1 VHEGK
6 PNGSNVVAKER
17 SEMARIRDA
26 STLFEHELGMA
37 LGAERKV
44 LTTLRKLERSA
55 QRDELKQ
62 QFHHHLEETEGQIK
76 NLEQAL
82 QAAGAAVGAHDADS
96 ANGIAAE
103 GEKLI
108 EKVDEELIDSVLL
121 AAAAKTEH
129 VEIAMY
135 EGLIT
140 KAEAMG
146 ADDIV
151 SLLEENLE
159 QERHTLEEVKQASE
173 KLSKELAAQT
183 V

>member
-1 VHEGK
+1 
-6 PNGSNVVAKER
+6 
-17 SEMARIRDA
+17 MAQISDPK
-26 STLFEHELGMA
+26 TLFEHELAMA

-44 LTTLRKLERSA
+44 LSTLRKLEKRA

-82 QAAGAAVGAHDADS
+82 ETVGAKAGAHEADS

-103 GEKLI
+103 GEKLV
-108 EKVDEELIDSVLL
+108 EKVDDELIDAVLL
-121 AAAAKTEH
+121 GAAAKTEH

-146 ADDIV
+146 ADDVV
-151 SLLEENLE
+151 SLLEENLD
-159 QERHTLEEVKQASE
+159 QEKHTLEEVQAASQ

-183 V
+183 A

>member
-1 VHEGK
+1 
-6 PNGSNVVAKER
+6 
-17 SEMARIRDA
+17 MAQISDPQK
-26 STLFEHELGMA
+26 LFGHELGMA

-44 LTTLRKLERSA
+44 LTTLRKLEKRA

-62 QFHHHLEETEGQIK
+62 QFHHHLEETEGQIR

-82 QAAGAAVGAHDADS
+82 EAVGERVGAHDADS

-103 GEKLI
+103 GEKLM
-108 EKVDEELIDSVLL
+108 EKVDDQLIDAVLL
-121 AAAAKTEH
+121 GAAAKTEH

-146 ADDIV
+146 QEDVV
-151 SLLEENLE
+151 SLLVENLE
-159 QERHTLEEVKQASE
+159 QEKHTLEEVRAASE
-173 KLSKELAAQT
+173 KLSKELATQT

>member
-1 VHEGK
+1 MAQIGD
-6 PNGSNVVAKER
+6 PNK
-17 SEMARIRDA
+17 
-26 STLFEHELGMA
+26 LFEHELGMA

-44 LTTLRKLERSA
+44 LTTLRKLERAA
-55 QRDELKQ
+55 QQDELKQ

-76 NLEQAL
+76 NLEQAIQSL
-82 QAAGAAVGAHDADS
+82 GARAGAHDADS

-103 GEKLI
+103 GEKLMG
-108 EKVDEELIDSVLL
+108 KVEDELIDAVLL

-151 SLLEENLE
+151 ALLEENLE
-159 QERHTLEEVKQASE
+159 QEKHTLEEVKQAAE
-173 KLSKELAAQT
+173 KLSKELATQT
-183 V
+183 A

>member
-1 VHEGK
+1 
-6 PNGSNVVAKER
+6 
-17 SEMARIRDA
+17 MAQINDPQK
-26 STLFEHELGMA
+26 LFEHELAMA

-44 LTTLRKLERSA
+44 RTTLRKLEQRA
-55 QRDELKQ
+55 QRVALKQ

-82 QAAGAAVGAHDADS
+82 QAIGAKVGAHDADS

-103 GEKLI
+103 GEKLM
-108 EKVDEELIDSVLL
+108 ERVDDELIDAVLL
-121 AAAAKTEH
+121 GAAAKTEH

-146 ADDIV
+146 EDDIV

-159 QERHTLEEVKQASE
+159 QEKHTLEEVRTASQQV
-173 KLSKELAAQT
+173 SKELATQAA
-183 V
+183 

>member
-1 VHEGK
+1 
-6 PNGSNVVAKER
+6 
-17 SEMARIRDA
+17 MAQIGDPQK
-26 STLFEHELGMA
+26 LFEHELGMA

-44 LTTLRKLERSA
+44 LTTLRKLEKRA

-76 NLEQAL
+76 NLEQAF
-82 QAAGAAVGAHDADS
+82 QALGERAGAHDADS

-103 GEKLI
+103 GEKLM
-108 EKVDEELIDSVLL
+108 EKVDDELIDAVLL
-121 AAAAKTEH
+121 GAAAKTEH

-151 SLLEENLE
+151 GLLEENLE
-159 QERHTLEEVKQASE
+159 QEKHTLEEVKSAAE

-183 V
+183 A

>member
-1 VHEGK
+1 
-6 PNGSNVVAKER
+6 
-17 SEMARIRDA
+17 MAQIGDPKQ
-26 STLFEHELGMA
+26 LFEHELGTA

-44 LTTLRKLERSA
+44 LATLKKLVRAA
-55 QRDELKQ
+55 QREELKQ
-62 QFHHHLEETEGQIK
+62 QFHHHLEETEGQIE

-82 QAAGAAVGAHDADS
+82 QAIGSQGAHESDA
-96 ANGIAAE
+96 ANGLATE

-108 EKVDEELIDSVLL
+108 EKVDDELIDAVLL

-146 ADDIV
+146 ANDIV
-151 SLLEENLE
+151 ALLEENLE
-159 QERHTLEEVKQASE
+159 QEQHTLEEVNQAAQA
-173 KLSKELAAQT
+173 LSKELVAETA
-183 V
+183 

>member
-1 VHEGK
+1 MAQIGD
-6 PNGSNVVAKER
+6 PNK
-17 SEMARIRDA
+17 
-26 STLFEHELGMA
+26 LFEHELGMA

-44 LTTLRKLERSA
+44 LTTLRKLERAA
-55 QRDELKQ
+55 QQAELKQ

-76 NLEQAL
+76 NLEQAFQSL
-82 QAAGAAVGAHDADS
+82 GARAGAHEADS

-103 GEKLI
+103 GEKLMG
-108 EKVDEELIDSVLL
+108 KVDDELIDAVLL

-140 KAEAMG
+140 KADAMG

-151 SLLEENLE
+151 SLLEENLQ
-159 QERHTLEEVKQASE
+159 QEKHTLEEVKQAAE
-173 KLSKELAAQT
+173 KLSKELATQT
-183 V
+183 A

>member
-1 VHEGK
+1 
-6 PNGSNVVAKER
+6 
-17 SEMARIRDA
+17 MAQIGDPEK
-26 STLFEHELGMA
+26 LFEHELGLA

-62 QFHHHLEETEGQIK
+62 QFHHHLEETEGQIE
-76 NLEQAL
+76 NLEQAFKAL
-82 QAAGAAVGAHDADS
+82 GARAGAHDADS

-103 GEKLI
+103 GEKLMG
-108 EKVDEELIDSVLL
+108 KVDDELIDAVLL
-121 AAAAKTEH
+121 GAAAKTEH

-146 ADDIV
+146 ADEV
-151 SLLEENLE
+151 VALLEENLE
-159 QERHTLEEVKQASE
+159 QEKHTLEEVKQAAQQ
-173 KLSKELAAQT
+173 LSKELATQT
-183 V
+183 A

>member
-1 VHEGK
+1 
-6 PNGSNVVAKER
+6 
-17 SEMARIRDA
+17 MAQINDA
-26 STLFEHELGMA
+26 QKLFEHELAMA

-44 LTTLRKLERSA
+44 HTTLRKLEKSA
-55 QRDELKQ
+55 QREELKQ
-62 QFHHHLEETEGQIK
+62 QFHHHLEETEGQIR

-82 QAAGAAVGAHDADS
+82 EAIGANVGAHDADS

-103 GEKLI
+103 GEKLMG
-108 EKVDEELIDSVLL
+108 KVDGELIDAVLL

-146 ADDIV
+146 EDDIV
-151 SLLEENLE
+151 SLLQENLE
-159 QERHTLEEVKQASE
+159 QEHHTLEEVRAASQ
-173 KLSKELAAQT
+173 KLSQELATQT
-183 V
+183 A

>member
-1 VHEGK
+1 
-6 PNGSNVVAKER
+6 
-17 SEMARIRDA
+17 MAQINDPQK
-26 STLFEHELGMA
+26 LFEHELAMA

-44 LTTLRKLERSA
+44 RTTLRKLEQRA
-55 QRDELKQ
+55 QRVALKQ

-82 QAAGAAVGAHDADS
+82 QTIGAKVGAHDADS

-103 GEKLI
+103 GERLM
-108 EKVDEELIDSVLL
+108 ERVDDELIDAVLL
-121 AAAAKTEH
+121 GAAAKTEH

-146 ADDIV
+146 EDDIV

-159 QERHTLEEVKQASE
+159 QEKHTLEEVRTASQQV
-173 KLSKELAAQT
+173 SKELATQAA
-183 V
+183 

>member
-1 VHEGK
+1 
-6 PNGSNVVAKER
+6 
-17 SEMARIRDA
+17 MAQISDPQK
-26 STLFEHELGMA
+26 LFGHELGMA

-44 LTTLRKLERSA
+44 LTTLRKLEKRA

-62 QFHHHLEETEGQIK
+62 QFHHHLEETEGQIR

-82 QAAGAAVGAHDADS
+82 EAVGERVGAHDAES

-103 GEKLI
+103 GEKLM
-108 EKVDEELIDSVLL
+108 EKVDDQLIDAVLL
-121 AAAAKTEH
+121 GAAAKTEH

-146 ADDIV
+146 QEDVV
-151 SLLEENLE
+151 SLLVENLE
-159 QERHTLEEVKQASE
+159 QEKHTLEEVRAASE
-173 KLSKELAAQT
+173 KLSRELATQT

>member
-1 VHEGK
+1 
-6 PNGSNVVAKER
+6 
-17 SEMARIRDA
+17 MAQIADPR
-26 STLFEHELGMA
+26 TLFQHELGMA

-44 LTTLRKLERSA
+44 ATTLRKLERTA
-55 QRDELKQ
+55 RREELKR

-82 QAAGAAVGAHDADS
+82 QAAGANVGAHEADS
-96 ANGIAAE
+96 ANGIATE
-103 GEKLI
+103 GEKLVG
-108 EKVDEELIDSVLL
+108 KVDEELIDAVLL
-121 AAAAKTEH
+121 GAAAKTEH

-151 SLLEENLE
+151 SLLQENLE
-159 QERHTLEEVKQASE
+159 QEQHTLEEVKQASE
-173 KLSKELAAQT
+173 KLSIELATQK

>member
-1 VHEGK
+1 
-6 PNGSNVVAKER
+6 
-17 SEMARIRDA
+17 MAQISDPQ
-26 STLFEHELGMA
+26 TLFQYELGMA

-44 LTTLRKLERSA
+44 LATLRKLEQRA
-55 QRDELKQ
+55 QRQELKQ
-62 QFHHHLEETEGQIK
+62 QFHHHLEETESQIR

-82 QAAGAAVGAHDADS
+82 EAVGAGPTAHDAES

-103 GEKLI
+103 GDKLA
-108 EKVDEELIDSVLL
+108 EKVGDDLTDAVLL
-121 AAAAKTEH
+121 GAAAKTEH

-146 ADDIV
+146 ADDVV

-159 QERHTLEEVKQASE
+159 QERHTLEEVRKASQA
-173 KLSKELAAQT
+173 LSTELAGQT
-183 V
+183 A

>member
-1 VHEGK
+1 MCETKGVQ
-6 PNGSNVVAKER
+6 
-17 SEMARIRDA
+17 MAEIGNPEK
-26 STLFEHELGMA
+26 LFQHELGTA

-44 LTTLRKLERSA
+44 LATLRKLEQRA
-55 QRDELKQ
+55 QQEELKQ
-62 QFHHHLEETEGQIK
+62 QFHHHLGETEGQIQ

-82 QAAGAAVGAHDADS
+82 KASGAPEGAHEAES

-103 GEKLI
+103 GEKMM
-108 EKVDEELIDSVLL
+108 EKVDDDLIDAVLL

-140 KAEAMG
+140 KAEAIG

-151 SLLEENLE
+151 ALLEENLD
-159 QERHTLEEVKQASE
+159 QERHTLEEVKKVAK
-173 KLSKELAAQT
+173 KLSKELASQT
-183 V
+183 A